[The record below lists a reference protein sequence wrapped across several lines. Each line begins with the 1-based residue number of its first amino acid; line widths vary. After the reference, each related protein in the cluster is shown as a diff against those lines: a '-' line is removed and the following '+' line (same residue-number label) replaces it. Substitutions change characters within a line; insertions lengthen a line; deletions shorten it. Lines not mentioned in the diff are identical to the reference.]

1 MNMNQTNLKYSLFLF
16 YFIFTSLVLGE
27 VTPTQMS
34 MLEQLPPDQRAS
46 IMGKMESASDLQE
59 EIEDTF
65 EEANNLVIKP
75 ELQDLTDAD
84 NYCMDCIYGY
94 NFFQYSPTT
103 FAPVDNSPVNSS
115 YALGPGD
122 KLEVNFYGSKERK
135 VKVTVNRESKVV
147 LPFIGPI
154 NFLGKSYEEAKS
166 YLSKK
171 VEAELIG
178 TEVDLSISETRAIG
192 VYILGEAYKPGRYVM
207 SGLSSVSNALFVSG
221 GVNEQGSLRNIQ
233 IKRNDK
239 VISTYDFYDFLLR
252 GSLESDVVLQD
263 GDVIFIPFIENSVTI
278 GGAFKRPYRYEIV
291 PGETIEDA
299 IYLAGGFNS
308 EVHGSPNLELSSINT
323 VSAKRDLEY
332 IDISGDLS
340 RVLTNGDV
348 INVSSVSGISPR
360 TIKLSGEVEKPGEY
374 SIQPGDRILD
384 ILKRAGGFSSEAYF
398 QGAVF
403 LREDVAKSQK
413 IAFERAADELENT
426 IVDVVTQDTI
436 SVGEFTLLPISNLIT
451 KLREEEPLGRMVV
464 NLDMLALKSDPIINF
479 VVQNGDELYIPRR
492 PSSVSIVGEV
502 LNSASVGFN
511 PDLSVDQYIALA
523 GGLKDS
529 ADEDKIFVILPDGK
543 SQLVK
548 RSLFGSNKQIM
559 PGSTV
564 VISRDSRPFDAI
576 SLTQIITPILAD
588 LATSAAAI
596 AAISD

>member
-1 MNMNQTNLKYSLFLF
+1 MNLLKSKYFLSLS
-16 YFIFTSLVLGE
+16 YFIFASLVLGE
-27 VTPTQMS
+27 VTPAQMS
-34 MLEQLPPDQRAS
+34 LLEQLPPDQRAS
-46 IMGKMESASDLQE
+46 IMGKMESASTLQE

-65 EEANNLVIKP
+65 EQANNLVIKP
-75 ELQDLTDAD
+75 ELKDLEDTD
-84 NYCMDCIYGY
+84 NYCPDCIYGY

-115 YALGPGD
+115 YLLGPGD
-122 KLEVNFYGSKERK
+122 KLEINFYGSKESK
-135 VKVTVNRESKVV
+135 VKVAVNREGKVV
-147 LPFIGPI
+147 LPYLGPV
-154 NFLGKSYEEAKS
+154 NFLGKSYDEART

-178 TEVDLSISETRAIG
+178 TEVDLSISETRSIG

-233 IKRNDK
+233 IKRKDK

-252 GSLESDVVLQD
+252 GSLETDVVLQD
-263 GDVIFIPFIENSVTI
+263 GDVIFIPFIENSVNI
-278 GGAFKRPYRYEIV
+278 GGAFKRPHRYEIL

-308 EVHGSPNLELSSINT
+308 EVHGSPNLELSSINK
-323 VSAKRDLEY
+323 VSAKRDLTY
-332 IDISGDLS
+332 LDISGDLS
-340 RVLTNGDV
+340 KVLKNGDV
-348 INVSSVSGISPR
+348 INVSSISGISPR
-360 TIKLSGEVEKPGEY
+360 TIKVSGEVKKPGEY

-384 ILKRAGGFSSEAYF
+384 ILNRAGGYSNEAYF

-403 LREDVAKSQK
+403 LREKVAESQK

-436 SVGEFTLLPISNLIT
+436 EIGEFTLLPISNLIT

-464 NLDMLALKSDPIINF
+464 DLDILALQSNPVTNF
-479 VVQNGDELYIPRR
+479 IVQNGDQLYIPRR

-502 LNSASVGFN
+502 LNSASVGFD
-511 PDLSVDQYIALA
+511 PELTVDGYISLA

-548 RSLFGSNKQIM
+548 RNLFGSNKEVM

>member
-1 MNMNQTNLKYSLFLF
+1 MNQINLKYFLFLF
-16 YFIFTSLVLGE
+16 YFIFASSGFGE

-34 MLEQLPPDQRAS
+34 MLDQLPPDQRAS
-46 IMGKMESASDLQE
+46 ILGKMESASTLQE

-75 ELQDLTDAD
+75 ELQDLTDTD
-84 NYCMDCIYGY
+84 SYCPDCIYGY

-122 KLEVNFYGSKERK
+122 KLEINFYGSKESK
-135 VKVTVNRESKVV
+135 VKVTVNRESKIV

-154 NFLGKSYEEAKS
+154 NLLGKTYEEAKT

-171 VEAELIG
+171 VETELIG
-178 TEVDLSISETRAIG
+178 TEVDLSISATRSIG

-263 GDVIFIPFIENSVTI
+263 GDVIFIPFIENSISI
-278 GGAFKRPYRYEIV
+278 GGAFKRPHRYEIL

-323 VSAKRDLEY
+323 VSAKRDLTY
-332 IDISGDLS
+332 LDISGNLTQ
-340 RVLTNGDV
+340 VLKNGDV
-348 INVSSVSGISPR
+348 INVSSVSGIRPR
-360 TIKLSGEVEKPGEY
+360 TIKLSGEVQKPGEY
-374 SIQPGDRILD
+374 SIQPGDKILD
-384 ILKRAGGFSSEAYF
+384 ILNRAGGYSSEAYF

-436 SVGEFTLLPISNLIT
+436 EVGEYTLLPISNLIT
-451 KLREEEPLGRMVV
+451 KLRQEEPLGRMVV
-464 NLDMLALKSDPIINF
+464 NLDILALQYDPIANF
-479 VVQNGDELYIPRR
+479 TVQDGDELYVPRR

-511 PDLSVDQYIALA
+511 PDLSVDGYIALA

-543 SQLVK
+543 SQLVR
-548 RSLFGSNKQIM
+548 RSLFGSNKEIM

>member
-1 MNMNQTNLKYSLFLF
+1 MNQIKLKYFLWLS
-16 YFIFTSLVLGE
+16 YFIFAFSVFGE
-27 VTPTQMS
+27 VTPAQKS

-46 IMGKMESASDLQE
+46 IMGKMDSASSLQK

-65 EEANNLVIKP
+65 EEANNLAIKP
-75 ELQDLTDAD
+75 ELKDLKATDV
-84 NYCMDCIYGY
+84 YCPDCIYGY

-122 KLEVNFYGSKERK
+122 KLEINFYGSKEIK

-147 LPFIGPI
+147 LPFIGPV
-154 NFLGKSYEEAKS
+154 NFLGKSYEEAKT
-166 YLSKK
+166 YLTKR
-171 VEAELIG
+171 VETELIG
-178 TEVDLSISETRAIG
+178 TEVDLSISETRSIG

-252 GSLESDVVLQD
+252 GSLETDVVLQD

-278 GGAFKRPYRYEIV
+278 GGAFKRPHRYEIL

-299 IYLAGGFNS
+299 IYLAGGFTS
-308 EVHGSPNLELSSINT
+308 DVHGSPNLELSSINT
-323 VSAKRDLEY
+323 VSAKRDLTY

-340 RVLTNGDV
+340 KALKNGDV
-348 INVSSVSGISPR
+348 VNVSSISGISPR
-360 TIKLSGEVEKPGEY
+360 TIKITGEVKRPGEY

-384 ILKRAGGFSSEAYF
+384 ILNRAGGYSNEAYF

-403 LREDVAKSQK
+403 LREDVAESQK
-413 IAFERAADELENT
+413 IAFERAADDLENT
-426 IVDVVTQDTI
+426 IVDVITKDTI
-436 SVGEFTLLPISNLIT
+436 EIGEYTLLPISNLIT
-451 KLREEEPLGRMVV
+451 KLRQEEPLGRMVV
-464 NLDMLALKSDPIINF
+464 DLDILALQSNPVTNF

-502 LNSASVGFN
+502 LNSASVGFD
-511 PDLSVDQYIALA
+511 PDLSVDEYISLA

-529 ADEDKIFVILPDGK
+529 ADVDKIFVILPDGK

-548 RSLFGSNKQIM
+548 RSLFGSNKEIM

-576 SLTQIITPILAD
+576 SITQIITPILAD